1 VHADLG
7 ALIIAG
13 GRACSTST
21 RLTHPVITNETSPHF
36 AETLAGTTAR
46 SGGRRDPEKDN
57 PGLAGWS
64 HSGLRPGAKTALAE
78 CPQLCRVWR

>member
-21 RLTHPVITNETSPHF
+21 RLTHPVIANETNPHF
-36 AETLAGTTAR
+36 AETLRERQAER
-46 SGGRRDPEKDN
+46 GGDFNDQP
-57 PGLAGWS
+57 PF
-64 HSGLRPGAKTALAE
+64 
-78 CPQLCRVWR
+78 